1 MIMVASV
8 GRDMDTEVDGTLLVP
23 VANAETAERLL
34 DTALDIAT
42 EKSYRLLLTHVV
54 EVPPQVPLSEGEQL
68 LGDDIEAVLADAVET
83 SESAGVPARQLTR
96 YARGVATGILGAVEK
111 HDVDVILAG
120 WRGRPPRRGVVL
132 GSYIDKI
139 LREGACDTLVKR
151 IRMPMEGVE
160 SILVPVASGPHNE
173 YAAETAGILAR
184 RHDARVTLLHVVS
197 EGAADERRTEGR
209 ELLSGA
215 SEDLGEVRDT
225 ALELAENDHVSGEIT
240 DRSTRHDL
248 TIVGASQKSVIRQTF
263 LGTVSEAVG
272 RHAGGAVM
280 IAQKEL

>member
-1 MIMVASV
+1 
-8 GRDMDTEVDGTLLVP
+8 MDTEADGTLLVP

-34 DTALDIAT
+34 DTALDIAA
-42 EKSYRLLLTHVV
+42 EQSYRILLVHVV

-68 LGDDIEAVLADAVET
+68 LDDDIEAVLADAVET
-83 SESAGVPARQLTR
+83 SEDAGVSAGRLIR

-111 HDVDVILAG
+111 HDADVVLAG

-132 GSYIDKI
+132 GNHLDKI

-151 IRMPMEGVE
+151 IRMPMEEVE

-184 RHDARVTLLHVVS
+184 RHDARVTLLHVVPR
-197 EGAADERRTEGR
+197 GAADERRAEGQD
-209 ELLSGA
+209 LLSDA
-215 SEDLGEVRDT
+215 SEDLGEVRHT
-225 ALELAENDHVSGEIT
+225 ALKLAENDHVSGEIT
-240 DRSTRHDL
+240 DHSARHDL
-248 TIVGASQKSVIRQTF
+248 TIVGASQKSVVRQTF

-272 RHAGGAVM
+272 RHAGGSVM
-280 IAQKEL
+280 IAQKKL

>member
-1 MIMVASV
+1 MIMDPLV
-8 GRDMDTEVDGTLLVP
+8 GHNMDTEADGTLLVP

-34 DTALDIAT
+34 DTAVDIAT
-42 EKSYRLLLTHVV
+42 EESYRLLFTHIV

-68 LGDDIEAVLADAVET
+68 LDDDIEDVLADAVAT
-83 SESAGVPARQLTR
+83 SEDAGVPANQLIR
-96 YARGVATGILGAVEK
+96 YARGVGIGILGAVEK

-120 WRGRPPRRGVVL
+120 WRGRPPRRGIVL

-139 LREGACDTLVKR
+139 LREGACDTLIKR
-151 IRMPMEGVE
+151 IRSPMDDVE

-184 RHDARVTLLHVVS
+184 RHDARVTLLHVVPS
-197 EGAADERRTEGR
+197 GAADERRAEGQ
-209 ELLSGA
+209 ELLSDA
-215 SEDLGEVRDT
+215 SEDLGEVRHT
-225 ALELAENDHVSGEIT
+225 ALELAGNDHVSGEIT
-240 DRSTRHDL
+240 DHSARHDL

-272 RHAGGAVM
+272 RHAGGTVM